1 MARAA
6 KGTNMDDRIALVSC
20 ADYEVQQVE
29 ASVRRAVDLLGGMG
43 CFVKSDQRVV
53 VKPNLLLPSDP
64 AKAIVTHPA
73 VVRAV
78 VLLVQE
84 AGGAAIIAD
93 NPGVVPVRQRGWQ
106 SAYGKAGWAAV
117 AEETGATLNMSIEA
131 QQHPH
136 PEGQLLKL
144 VDTSGFATEADVLI
158 SVPKLKTHAL
168 MRYTGAVK
176 NLFGT
181 VPGATKFGY
190 HAKLQS
196 AEHFAEML
204 LDLVSFVRPALT
216 VMDAVVGMDG
226 DGPSGGEPFPI
237 GAVLAGT
244 DPVAVDVAALEL
256 VGQEPASVPTVAG
269 AIDRGWT
276 TGRVADLKMLG
287 DGLAELQ
294 VDGFR
299 MPAGGGVGMERLPG
313 FLQQWATRQLVASP
327 YVTEDCIGCK
337 LCIENCP
344 VQTIAHVDRR
354 AQIELQDC
362 IRCYCCHEI
371 CPEKAIELRLPWL
384 NRTLA
389 GLVR

>member
-1 MARAA
+1 MMGNRV
-6 KGTNMDDRIALVSC
+6 ALVGC
-20 ADYEVQQVE
+20 TEYDTERVEV
-29 ASVRRAVDLLGGMG
+29 AVRRAVDLLGGMG
-43 CFVKSDQRVV
+43 RFVKPGQRVV

-64 AKAIVTHPA
+64 ARAIVTHPA

-84 AGGAAIIAD
+84 AGGEAIIAD
-93 NPGVVPVRQRGWQ
+93 NPGVVPVRRRGWQ
-106 SAYGKAGWAAV
+106 SAYEKAGWAAV
-117 AEETGATLNMSIEA
+117 AEETGATLNTSIEA
-131 QQHPH
+131 QQRSHPGA
-136 PEGQLLKL
+136 ELVKL
-144 VDTSGFATEADVLI
+144 VDTSSFVTEADVLI

-196 AEHFAEML
+196 ADRFADML
-204 LDLVSFVRPALT
+204 LDLVSFVRQALT

-226 DGPSGGEPFPI
+226 NGPSGGDPFPI
-237 GAVLAGT
+237 GAVLAGS
-244 DPVAVDVAALEL
+244 DPVAVDVAALGL

-269 AIDRGWT
+269 AMRRGWT
-276 TGRVADLKMLG
+276 TGRVADLSVVG
-287 DGLAELQ
+287 DDLQELK

-299 MPAGGGVGMERLPG
+299 MPSGGGMGMERVPG
-313 FLQQWATRQLVASP
+313 FLQQWVTRQLVASP
-327 YVTEDCIGCK
+327 QVTEDCIGCK
-337 LCIENCP
+337 LCIESCP
-344 VQTIAHVDRR
+344 VQTIAQVDRR
-354 AQIELQDC
+354 ARIDLGDC

-384 NRTLA
+384 GRTLA
-389 GLVR
+389 GLAR

>member
-1 MARAA
+1 
-6 KGTNMDDRIALVSC
+6 MDNAVALVSC
-20 ADYEVQQVE
+20 TDYETGQVE
-29 ASVRRAVDLLGGMG
+29 SAVRRAVDLLGGMG
-43 CFVKSDQRVV
+43 RFVRPRQRVV

-78 VLLVQE
+78 VLLVRE
-84 AGGAAIIAD
+84 AGGEAVIAD
-93 NPGVVPVRQRGWQ
+93 NPGVVPVRERGWQ
-106 SAYGKAGWAAV
+106 SAYDKAGWAAV
-117 AEETGATLNMSIEA
+117 AEETGATLNKSIEA
-131 QQHPH
+131 QQRPH

-144 VDTSGFATEADVLI
+144 VDTSSFVTEADVLI

-168 MRYTGAVK
+168 MGYTGAVK

-196 AEHFAEML
+196 AERFAEML
-204 LDLVSFVRPALT
+204 LDLVCFVQPALT

-226 DGPSGGEPFPI
+226 NGPSGGDPFPI
-237 GAVLAGT
+237 GAVLAGA

-256 VGQEPASVPTVAG
+256 VGREPDSVPTVAA
-269 AIDRGWT
+269 AIGRGWT
-276 TGRVADLKMLG
+276 TGHTADLSLVG
-287 DGLAELQ
+287 DDLQELS

-299 MPAGGGVGMERLPG
+299 MPAGGGASMERAPD
-313 FLQQWATRQLVASP
+313 FLRQWVTRQLVASP
-327 YVTEDCIGCK
+327 YVIEDCIGCE

-344 VQTIAHVDRR
+344 VQTIALVNGR
-354 AQIELQDC
+354 ARIDLSDC

-371 CPEKAIELRLPWL
+371 CPEGAIELRVPWL
-384 NRTLA
+384 GRTLA
-389 GLVR
+389 GISK